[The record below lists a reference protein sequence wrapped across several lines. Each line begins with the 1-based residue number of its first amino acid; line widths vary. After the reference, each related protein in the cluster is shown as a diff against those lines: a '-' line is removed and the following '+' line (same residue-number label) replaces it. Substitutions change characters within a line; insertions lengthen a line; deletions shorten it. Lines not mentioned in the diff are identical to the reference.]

1 MNFFLIAITHLC
13 PKSTIHAPAASL
25 IDPRTSSDFS
35 ALIARKAAEKR
46 AKFTETKPSVNSITF
61 RPGGSEQ
68 EANTDQASP
77 NVVRILVKDQ
87 SKPKV
92 IVPKPSNSNVANIV
106 KKMVAQNTEV
116 ASSHVEVKNVVTI
129 NSGVKDKVS
138 IFSQQVAQQQQ
149 IQAGSIPVAVD
160 GKSQSVFD

>member
-1 MNFFLIAITHLC
+1 
-13 PKSTIHAPAASL
+13 
-25 IDPRTSSDFS
+25 
-35 ALIARKAAEKR
+35 
-46 AKFTETKPSVNSITF
+46 
-61 RPGGSEQ
+61 
-68 EANTDQASP
+68 
-77 NVVRILVKDQ
+77 
-87 SKPKV
+87 
-92 IVPKPSNSNVANIV
+92 
-106 KKMVAQNTEV
+106 MVAQNTEV